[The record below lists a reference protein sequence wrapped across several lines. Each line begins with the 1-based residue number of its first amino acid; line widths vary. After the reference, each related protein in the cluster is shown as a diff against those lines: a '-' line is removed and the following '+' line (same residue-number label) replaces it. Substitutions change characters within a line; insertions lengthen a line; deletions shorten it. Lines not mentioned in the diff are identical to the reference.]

1 MRIKYKLFAGFLL
14 INLMLI
20 VAGAMSI
27 YELLQLRNKTISTI
41 DANYIAL
48 NRLNTMLK
56 AVETED
62 KSVLL
67 LLLGQW
73 EDGRKQLSKA
83 DSTFRAT
90 YREARSHV
98 SGNIALDN
106 IGKQY
111 TNFKHIWE
119 MPIVDTR
126 KEGNLTW
133 YYEVFI
139 PEFQKTTSQIE
150 KAMSY
155 SRNQM
160 HSESKQ
166 IFEESYT
173 ALMPGIVAIISAI
186 LMSLL
191 MYFFISRFFSLPIN
205 NILKGLK
212 EYNTKKKVFRVSVNT
227 NDELKELSGEIK
239 KALGE

>member
-14 INLMLI
+14 INLMLL

-27 YELLQLRNKTISTI
+27 YELLQLRNKTVATI

-56 AVETED
+56 SVETED
-62 KSVLL
+62 RSVLL

-73 EDGRKQLSKA
+73 EDGRNQLSRS
-83 DSTFRAT
+83 DSTFNAT
-90 YREARSHV
+90 YQEAQSHISDNV
-98 SGNIALDN
+98 ALDN
-106 IGKQY
+106 IRNQY
-111 TNFKHIWE
+111 AAFKHTWE
-119 MPIVDTR
+119 MPIVDT
-126 KEGNLTW
+126 KKQGNLSW
-133 YYEVFI
+133 YYKVFF

-150 KAMSY
+150 RAMTY
-155 SRNQM
+155 SRSQM
-160 HSESKQ
+160 HTKSKQ
-166 IFEESYT
+166 IFEASYT

-205 NILKGLK
+205 NILKGLR
-212 EYNTKKKVFRVSVNT
+212 EYNTKKKAFRVTVNT
-227 NDELKELSGEIK
+227 NDELREISGEIK